1 MLLGFCMLL
10 RKHLMGSKIRK
21 IYSNGLERIVIFE
34 LECYNELNDL
44 VNKKLILE
52 LMGKHSNIILVN
64 NNNRIIDSLR
74 HLDTYSKSY
83 RNILPAHEY
92 VFPIPEK
99 LDFYKIKNFE
109 EFYSIINKND
119 YQNVVEAITSNFNG
133 ISNYFIK
140 TSIEILGINSLINS
154 ENCLKLYNYLRNIL
168 NNIGISNLV
177 CKNFDKSYV
186 ITLGNSDTPL
196 QINFFIDDYYYQKET
211 ENMFIEYR
219 TNLSKLVLLTL
230 KKVTKKLNNI
240 NSKLKECDKMDIY
253 KLYGELI
260 IANLYK
266 LNNVNDTSITLEN
279 YYDNNNP
286 ITIPLDKRFSIS
298 DNAKNYFKKYNKLKS
313 ALEIVTDQ
321 KIETQKELN
330 YIESIIYELENSKT
344 VSDIDEIYNEISES
358 SLFDNIKKYKSK
370 KISKVSNKKY
380 TESINPIV
388 FEIDGYSIYV
398 GKNNKQNDYLSTKF
412 AKKDDIWFHTKDIHG
427 SHVILKTNG
436 TSPTL
441 ETLEKCASLAAY
453 FSKAKLS
460 SNVPVDYTF
469 VKYVKKTSGSKP
481 RNGNIHK

>member
-1 MLLGFCMLL
+1 
-10 RKHLMGSKIRK
+10 
-21 IYSNGLERIVIFE
+21 
-34 LECYNELNDL
+34 
-44 VNKKLILE
+44 
-52 LMGKHSNIILVN
+52 
-64 NNNRIIDSLR
+64 
-74 HLDTYSKSY
+74 
-83 RNILPAHEY
+83 
-92 VFPIPEK
+92 
-99 LDFYKIKNFE
+99 
-109 EFYSIINKND
+109 
-119 YQNVVEAITSNFNG
+119 
-133 ISNYFIK
+133 
-140 TSIEILGINSLINS
+140 
-154 ENCLKLYNYLRNIL
+154 
-168 NNIGISNLV
+168 
-177 CKNFDKSYV
+177 
-186 ITLGNSDTPL
+186 
-196 QINFFIDDYYYQKET
+196 
-211 ENMFIEYR
+211 MFIEYR

-412 AKKDDIWFHTKDIHG
+412 AKKMIYGFIQKIYME
-427 SHVILKTNG
+427 VM
-436 TSPTL
+436 
-441 ETLEKCASLAAY
+441 
-453 FSKAKLS
+453 
-460 SNVPVDYTF
+460 
-469 VKYVKKTSGSKP
+469 
-481 RNGNIHK
+481 